1 MKFVEEINIYM
12 GRGKNGY
19 DSKGRFRF
27 FFKTLSRPCDCRW
40 IVLIVI
46 IHSVRGVIEV
56 STIMFSFW
64 MANFLIDFF
73 RWFLI
78 SLKNYTLKTI
88 SNVKTEFSNLNNL
101 PVQYIRNKH
110 MYSTEQYLLTGN
122 TKLTTPPGLKIL
134 RKVPAYAGV
143 EVERIIIFRYR
154 VY

>member
-27 FFKTLSRPCDCRW
+27 FLKLSPARYSCDCRW

-64 MANFLIDFF
+64 MANFLIDFYRF
-73 RWFLI
+73 F
-78 SLKNYTLKTI
+78 
-88 SNVKTEFSNLNNL
+88 E
-101 PVQYIRNKH
+101 
-110 MYSTEQYLLTGN
+110 
-122 TKLTTPPGLKIL
+122 KLYFKDH
-134 RKVPAYAGV
+134 
-143 EVERIIIFRYR
+143 F
-154 VY
+154 